1 MAISVDGAVTFRTHF
16 PPATIPPMRRFK
28 PPATRV
34 VGPILLGCVLVLP
47 LAMTNAQKVPRPD
60 VPNAIQAPPGEEIV
74 LVAHASGAQI
84 YTCQAGA
91 DGKFAW
97 TLKAPDAELKD
108 GNGKVIGR
116 HFAGPTCKLNDGSEV
131 TGKASAHVDS
141 PDSDSIAWLLVNAV
155 GHSGKGMFT
164 SVTTI
169 QRVHT
174 HGGKPPAGCDE
185 THQNAETKSS
195 YTADYY
201 FYAPA
206 K

>member
-1 MAISVDGAVTFRTHF
+1 
-16 PPATIPPMRRFK
+16 MRRLTQTA
-28 PPATRV
+28 ATV
-34 VGPILLGCVLVLP
+34 ISPILLGCILVLS
-47 LAMTNAQKVPRPD
+47 LAMANAQKVPPPD
-60 VPNAIQAPPGEEIV
+60 VPNAIQAHPGEEVV
-74 LVAHASGAQI
+74 LLAHASGSQI

-108 GNGKVIGR
+108 GNGKVIGT
-116 HFAGPTCKLNDGSEV
+116 HFAGPTWKLNDGSEI

-141 PDSDSIAWLLVNAV
+141 PDSGSIAWLLVNVV
-155 GHSGKGMFT
+155 GHSGKGLLT

-174 HGGKPPAGCDE
+174 HGGKPPSAGCDE
-185 THQNAETKSS
+185 AHRDAETKSS